1 MYEIVT
7 EWTTLKIKIVS
18 CAYAQ
23 KRIQLIKKKKQG
35 CLLNS
40 IKIENITGDYF

>member
-1 MYEIVT
+1 MWSECNMYMCEIVT

-23 KRIQLIKKKKQG
+23 KRIQLIKKKSK
-35 CLLNS
+35 
-40 IKIENITGDYF
+40 DVY